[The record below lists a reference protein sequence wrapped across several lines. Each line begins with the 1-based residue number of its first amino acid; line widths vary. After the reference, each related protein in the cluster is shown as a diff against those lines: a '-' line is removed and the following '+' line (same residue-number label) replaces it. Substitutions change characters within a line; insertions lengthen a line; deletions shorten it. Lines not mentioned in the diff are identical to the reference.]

1 MHAIAI
7 LWSCVCVC
15 DWLLD
20 MTLDHHFC
28 VVAALCR
35 MFPVSVAFAA
45 GLRGC
50 WR

>member
-1 MHAIAI
+1 M
-7 LWSCVCVC
+7 LWSYACVACYFC

-28 VVAALCR
+28 VVAALYR
-35 MFPVSVAFAA
+35 MFPIFVAFAA
-45 GLRGC
+45 SLRGC